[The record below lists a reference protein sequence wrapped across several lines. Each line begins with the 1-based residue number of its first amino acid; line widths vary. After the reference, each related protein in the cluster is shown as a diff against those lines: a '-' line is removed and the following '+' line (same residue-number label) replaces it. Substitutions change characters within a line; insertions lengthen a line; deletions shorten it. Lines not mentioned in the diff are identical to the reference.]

1 MFYSIRH
8 VTRYRYDAP
17 VRESVLQLFMQ
28 PKSDGAQRLQSFQVT
43 TNPRA
48 GLQAYTDHFGNAV
61 YHFDVPGAHQELTV
75 EAEAEVETNPTPAPP
90 EWVDGS
96 AWAALAAAHV
106 KGENFDM
113 LEDRGVARAT
123 PALAAFVGERALQKL
138 DDPMTTLRRLNRVLF
153 EAFAYEPEA
162 TDVDSP
168 IDVALAQRKGV
179 CQDFAHIMLAIV
191 RGWGIPARYVSG
203 YLYTKRDAGDRSA
216 ADATHAW
223 VEAFLPG
230 SGWVGF
236 DPTNN
241 VLAGERH
248 IRVAI
253 GRDYDDVPPVRGV
266 FKGPANSEL
275 AVAVTVRPAQ
285 GPRRRDD
292 FLRVVRPMSRSV
304 VRAGAGA
311 FDTQQQQQQQQQK

>member
-1 MFYSIRH
+1 MFYSVRH

-17 VRESVLQLFMQ
+17 VRESVMQLYMQ
-28 PKSDGAQRLQSFQVT
+28 PKSDGVQRLQSFQVAT
-43 TNPRA
+43 HPRA

-61 YHFDVPGAHQELTV
+61 YHFDVPGVHQELTV
-75 EAEAEVETNPTPAPP
+75 EVEAEVERLSQPAPP
-90 EWVDGS
+90 EWVDAS
-96 AWAALAAAHV
+96 AWEALARPQV
-106 KGENFDM
+106 LGEHYDM
-113 LEDRGVARAT
+113 LADRGVAQTT
-123 PALAAFVGERALQKL
+123 PALERFVEERGLAKL

-153 EAFAYEPEA
+153 DAFGYAPEE
-162 TDVDSP
+162 TEVDSP
-168 IDVALAQRKGV
+168 IDVALAKRKGV
-179 CQDFAHIMLAIV
+179 CQDFAHIMLAIA
-191 RGWGIPARYVSG
+191 RKWGIPARYVSG
-203 YLYTKRDAGDRSA
+203 YLHTKRDAGDRSM

-223 VEAFLPG
+223 VEALVPG
-230 SGWVGF
+230 AGWIGF

-275 AVAVTVRPAQ
+275 AVAVAVRPAT

-292 FLRVVRPMSRSV
+292 FLRVVRPMSRSAP
-304 VRAGAGA
+304 RPAGPA
-311 FDTQQQQQQQQQK
+311 FDVQQQQ